1 MPFAPQEVVET
12 QATCGLQIIIE
23 ELAHALLLEFCHP
36 RNQRQAHRPMSSS
49 STISQASD
57 TFAAMTDDHRLAEFI
72 REQASAMRVV
82 IQARKRLSGGAI
94 QENWLLDLLIEGG
107 PWAGDRRWVL
117 RSDALS
123 ALPASLDR
131 AQEFAVLQ
139 VAHQAGVKVPR
150 PLWLCRDTQ
159 VNGRVFFL
167 MEYVAGVA
175 AGWRLSSAAG
185 ALG

>member
-94 QENWLLDLLIEGG
+94 QENWLLDLLIEGCCAAMRF
-107 PWAGDRRWVL
+107 PRYP
-117 RSDALS
+117 
-123 ALPASLDR
+123 PASTARRSSLCCR
-131 AQEFAVLQ
+131 WRIR
-139 VAHQAGVKVPR
+139 QA
-150 PLWLCRDTQ
+150 
-159 VNGRVFFL
+159 
-167 MEYVAGVA
+167 
-175 AGWRLSSAAG
+175 
-185 ALG
+185 